1 MTKWSP
7 EFSTGIWQWLL
18 IQEIGQLKMK
28 PYYFEV
34 LHIFCRLCLN
44 FRSFLVED
52 YHFLILKVAKRE
64 AVVMQGNTLP
74 NSTMVNPTHY
84 IVDYVSSCFL
94 QHYNITGV
102 GTPVSVTTNGN
113 CLFNSLSVSLYDTEQ
128 YATELRV
135 RTCVQL
141 CLNANLYVNR
151 PCSSDILSVSPT
163 YQEACL
169 HSAQNYE
176 SASAWAIMAASEVLC
191 MNINCVYPPC
201 NGSSYFVQA
210 TLNTCFSPSNVWPN
224 DNQTIMWTSMAL
236 FTGGIWTP
244 NHCVPL
250 LNNHPSHS
258 SPVTSPNRNITL
270 PSPGQS
276 ALNVNLRFKPHPS
289 SHQLQILVLTLHKC
303 KLQL

>member
-1 MTKWSP
+1 
-7 EFSTGIWQWLL
+7 
-18 IQEIGQLKMK
+18 
-28 PYYFEV
+28 
-34 LHIFCRLCLN
+34 
-44 FRSFLVED
+44 
-52 YHFLILKVAKRE
+52 
-64 AVVMQGNTLP
+64 
-74 NSTMVNPTHY
+74 
-84 IVDYVSSCFL
+84 
-94 QHYNITGV
+94 
-102 GTPVSVTTNGN
+102 
-113 CLFNSLSVSLYDTEQ
+113 
-128 YATELRV
+128 
-135 RTCVQL
+135 
-141 CLNANLYVNR
+141 
-151 PCSSDILSVSPT
+151 
-163 YQEACL
+163 
-169 HSAQNYE
+169 
-176 SASAWAIMAASEVLC
+176 MAASEVLC

-250 LNNHPSHS
+250 LNNHPLHS

>member
-1 MTKWSP
+1 
-7 EFSTGIWQWLL
+7 
-18 IQEIGQLKMK
+18 
-28 PYYFEV
+28 
-34 LHIFCRLCLN
+34 
-44 FRSFLVED
+44 
-52 YHFLILKVAKRE
+52 
-64 AVVMQGNTLP
+64 MQGNTLP
-74 NSTMVNPTHY
+74 NPTMVSPTYY

-94 QHYNITGV
+94 QQCNITGV
-102 GTPVSVTTNGN
+102 GTPVSVTANGN

-176 SASAWAIMAASEVLC
+176 SASTWAIMAASDVLC

-201 NGSSYFVQA
+201 NGSSDFVQA

-224 DNQTIMWTSMAL
+224 GTLTIMWTSMAL

-244 NHCVPL
+244 NHFVPL

-258 SPVTSPNRNITL
+258 SPVTSPNKNITP

-276 ALNVNLRFKPHPS
+276 PISTQCQSQVQTSPIKSPVANSNVYSSPVQPPVANSSVYSSPVHSPVANSSVHFSPVVNSSLNS
-289 SHQLQILVLTLHKC
+289 SQLQTPV
-303 KLQL
+303 KLKGMQGLKKYFNI